1 MKIILTILALLYII
15 CPYDLL
21 PDFIVGWGWLDDL
34 VVFWLMWRNFYSS
47 KKKPSTFGYS
57 EQQSRQT
64 YSQTSNQTFN
74 QSSDQSYNQEQKQE
88 TSSSTE
94 KKNPYN
100 VLNVNKNASQ
110 EEIKKAYRKLANQY
124 HPDKVA
130 HLGKEFQNLAEERFK
145 EIQEAYQT
153 LKIR

>member
-1 MKIILTILALLYII
+1 MKIILTIMALLYILF
-15 CPYDLL
+15 PYDLL
-21 PDFIVGWGWLDDL
+21 PDFIAGWGWLDDL

-47 KKKPSTFGYS
+47 KKRPSKFGYS
-57 EQQSRQT
+57 GQQNRQT
-64 YSQTSNQTFN
+64 YSQTSKQTFN

-88 TSSSTE
+88 TSSTE
-94 KKNPYN
+94 RKDPYN
-100 VLNVNKNASQ
+100 VLNVSKNASQ

-145 EIQEAYQT
+145 EVQEAYQT
-153 LKIR
+153 LRIR